1 MHKKQ
6 EREIHSQEEKR
17 WAETDSEWRQTIDL
31 AEKSLQ
37 KNTTNVSKEGEIILL
52 LRQQI
57 EKINRKK
64 NGSYKKQPNGNSRD
78 KNYNHRNENFIR

>member
-6 EREIHSQEEKR
+6 EREIHSQEEKW

-37 KNTTNVSKEGEIILL
+37 KILQMCPKKEKLF
-52 LRQQI
+52 
-57 EKINRKK
+57 
-64 NGSYKKQPNGNSRD
+64 YYWGN
-78 KNYNHRNENFIR
+78 K